1 MSFSDLKSLE
11 SLPADRRRDD
21 RSGQPHPHRACCQNL
36 PADDVDQIGAHAPAD
51 VDAVPFL
58 AAESEARDGQ
68 LGKLLPEPLQVML
81 ALFLRGRRR
90 NRANLEAARIQGPPE
105 AAHDTA
111 LAGCIPSLEHDDRP
125 LAGQIVSLG
134 QCCICKFISS
144 VCAAIFS
151 FKLAMITSDPASTRN
166 TMSTPNASAR
176 ILLVLSGPVVM

>member
-1 MSFSDLKSLE
+1 MLPDD
-11 SLPADRRRDD
+11 LPADAGVGPVR
-21 RSGQPHPHRACCQNL
+21 P
-36 PADDVDQIGAHAPAD
+36 HAPAD
-51 VDAVPFL
+51 VDAILFL

-68 LGKLLPEPLQVML
+68 LGKLLPEPLEVML

-90 NRANLEAARIQGPPE
+90 NRANLEAARIQRPPE
-105 AAHDTA
+105 TTHA

-176 ILLVLSGPVVM
+176 ILLVLSGPLVM